1 MDNCDWC
8 GRSMDKPAY
17 RWSGFTG
24 TKFFCSQKCAYEW
37 ADAEG
42 KSHSDVSS
50 VDCFITTATCKS
62 RNLPDN
68 CHELTVL
75 RMFRDTYMKADEQMS
90 KEVNEYYLKA
100 PVICSKIDKLENSAE
115 LYEEIYQNYI
125 KPAVVAVEAGE
136 NDKAHDI
143 YSKMFLSLEEKYN
156 EKN

>member
-1 MDNCDWC
+1 MANCAWC
-8 GRSMDKPAY
+8 GRSMEKPAY
-17 RWSGFTG
+17 YWSNVFGSR
-24 TKFFCSQKCAYEW
+24 KDFCSQKCAYEW

-68 CHELTVL
+68 CHDLTVL

-90 KEVNEYYLKA
+90 KEVDEYYLKA

-125 KPAVVAVEAGE
+125 KPAVAAVEAGE
-136 NDKAHDI
+136 NDKAHEI

-156 EKN
+156 G